1 MLSFQLRL
9 ASTEVLRTA
18 KGAALRMT
26 TPRTMLNVAGV
37 VGREK
42 MANPGDFAHTLK
54 QQADIVRIIGDYVR
68 LKKAGAQNFTGLC
81 PFHKEKT
88 PSFSVHAT
96 RQYYYCFGCHEKGD
110 VFAFVQKIENISF
123 PEAVRL
129 VAQKLG
135 VPMPKA
141 TYSSEGEARE
151 ARLRG
156 QLLEIHERAVAFF
169 QDCLRRPEGARAREY
184 LKGRGLDDA
193 TIAKFRIGYAPDS
206 GFLLRDRLKGEF
218 SEEVLRESGL
228 FSWKDSTSPESRV
241 ASREQGTM
249 AGVNGEAERS
259 RERSTEVLGA
269 QRTGP
274 QDDKDE
280 GGSKTPARDPGL
292 RTRDSASIYS
302 KFRNR
307 VVFPIANEAGKVI
320 AFTGRTLSTDEKA
333 GPKYLNSPET
343 QIYSKGKVLFN
354 LDLAKEAI
362 RALNYAILVE
372 GQMDC
377 ISVFAAG
384 FHNVIASSGTA
395 FTELQAKLLGR
406 FSKRVVVNF
415 DPDTAGAKATE
426 RTLGLLVEE
435 EFDIQVLRLEE
446 GFDPDLY
453 VRRKGKEA
461 YAEALRHSQKYFD
474 YLIERARAQFPV
486 RSAEG
491 KDKAVKYLLPH
502 IQRIPSRIVRDEL
515 AQEVAQKLGID
526 SPVLRQELRHVAV
539 TRSSSTIKAPAE
551 VQVTDA
557 ERILIRALA
566 SARQMHANEEHV
578 SQRDGADEEF
588 NPARQ
593 AAYILESEGL
603 HRGLATES
611 LAESL
616 LNASSEIA
624 DVLEIPAAES
634 DRRLLASILLKEDE
648 ELTAD
653 IVEAAVRALRRIHLR
668 RRREQVQRELKA
680 PGLASDKERLKAL
693 LAELEQVSRALRD
706 PGGSGL
712 PRIA

>member
-1 MLSFQLRL
+1 
-9 ASTEVLRTA
+9 
-18 KGAALRMT
+18 
-26 TPRTMLNVAGV
+26 
-37 VGREK
+37 

-193 TIAKFRIGYAPDS
+193 TIAKFHIGYAPDS

-228 FSWKDSTSPESRV
+228 FSWKESTSSEYRV
-241 ASREQGTM
+241 T
-249 AGVNGEAERS
+249 
-259 RERSTEVLGA
+259 STETETPKPSVI
-269 QRTGP
+269 P
-274 QDDKDE
+274 SE
-280 GGSKTPARDPGL
+280 GGSRGNEQSPEVEGPFVSAPRDPGL

-307 VVFPIANEAGKVI
+307 IVFPIANEAGKVI

-343 QIYSKGKVLFN
+343 PIYSKGKVLFN
-354 LDLAKEAI
+354 LDVAKEAI

-551 VQVTDA
+551 AQVTDA
-557 ERILIRALA
+557 EKILIRALA

-593 AAYILESEGL
+593 AAYILETEGL

-634 DRRLLASILLKEDE
+634 DRRLLASILLKEEE

-668 RRREQVQRELKA
+668 RRQEQLQRELKA
-680 PGLASDKERLKAL
+680 PGLASDKERLKVL

-706 PGGSGL
+706 PGASGL